1 MNVCI
6 WIKYFSISKEFDI
19 VQMTNNMNIYHF
31 LFIGSWF
38 LEVFCFLHLVYR
50 GLQHMQHAL
59 VSEGMLQ
66 GCKVP
71 SELSCLPG
79 RWVRRSGD
87 QRKHKTYPLLKL
99 ENPSRES
106 SGDIASTSQPPRP
119 VARRSGDTE
128 DLGDDD
134 QDDDDHADNFP
145 PDHGTRT
152 CRY

>member
-1 MNVCI
+1 
-6 WIKYFSISKEFDI
+6 
-19 VQMTNNMNIYHF
+19 
-31 LFIGSWF
+31 
-38 LEVFCFLHLVYR
+38 
-50 GLQHMQHAL
+50 MQHAL

-71 SELSCLPG
+71 GELSCLPG

-128 DLGDDD
+128 DLGDDV

>member
-1 MNVCI
+1 
-6 WIKYFSISKEFDI
+6 
-19 VQMTNNMNIYHF
+19 MNIYNIF
-31 LFIGSWF
+31 YIGSWR
-38 LEVFCFLHLVYR
+38 CFVSCALYQ
-50 GLQHMQHAL
+50 GLQQMQHAL

-106 SGDIASTSQPPRP
+106 SGDIASTSQPATTSRQEE
-119 VARRSGDTE
+119 RR
-128 DLGDDD
+128 
-134 QDDDDHADNFP
+134 H
-145 PDHGTRT
+145 
-152 CRY
+152 

>member
-1 MNVCI
+1 
-6 WIKYFSISKEFDI
+6 
-19 VQMTNNMNIYHF
+19 MTNNINNEYLLSITSFSSVLGGVLF
-31 LFIGSWF
+31 LAPCTKDYSICS
-38 LEVFCFLHLVYR
+38 
-50 GLQHMQHAL
+50 M

-134 QDDDDHADNFP
+134 QDDDDHADNLP
-145 PDHGTRT
+145 PDHGTRS